1 MPAEVV
7 LPSEPTDG
15 VPTPRRYWAVLTIW
29 LGLTLAVLDGA
40 IANVALPTIATDLHT
55 SPSNSIWVINAYQL
69 AVTISLLPLSSLG
82 DIFGYR
88 RVYQAGFIVFT
99 IASLACAMSWSLPS
113 LAIARVFQGFGAAG
127 IMSVNSALVRFIYPR
142 RWIGR
147 GIGINST
154 ISSIASA
161 AGPSVAAAILA
172 VAPWPWLFA
181 VNVPLGIAGAIIAWR
196 ALPATPS
203 SGVKFDT
210 ASALMSAIS
219 LGLLITVIDGVGHGE
234 HIELIIVQGMVAF
247 VVGLILVAREL
258 SQSAPL
264 LPVDLMRIPLFA
276 LSATTSVCAFV
287 AQAMALVSLPFLFE
301 SALGFNQV
309 HTGLLMTPWPLMT
322 TMMAP
327 IAGRLADR
335 YPAGILGGIGL
346 AVFSTGLAS
355 LALLPS
361 HPSSINIAWR
371 MAVCGMG
378 FGLFQSPNNRAIINA
393 APRERSGGASGMLG
407 TARLLGQTVGAALV
421 ALIFGLTEE
430 AGTGIALAIAAG
442 LAFVAAL
449 VSCTRLIKP
458 RPRPVPQP
466 AGKTSAAD
474 N

>member
-15 VPTPRRYWAVLTIW
+15 VPIPQRYWAVLTIW

-113 LAIARVFQGFGAAG
+113 LAIARAFQGFGAAG

-154 ISSIASA
+154 ISSVASA
-161 AGPSVAAAILA
+161 AGPSVATAILA

-203 SGVKFDT
+203 SGVKFDA

-234 HIELIIVQGMVAF
+234 HIELIIIQGMVAF

-276 LSATTSVCAFV
+276 LSVTTSVCAFV

-301 SALGFNQV
+301 STLGFDQV
-309 HTGLLMTPWPLMT
+309 RTGLLMTPWPLMVAVIAPFT
-322 TMMAP
+322 GRPGRPLPCGHPQWCWADCDGPGPATGQSSAGASQRVRHCMAHGGVWP
-327 IAGRLADR
+327 GLRVFQHAEQPCHHHRSTASTHRRCLGNAG
-335 YPAGILGGIGL
+335 
-346 AVFSTGLAS
+346 
-355 LALLPS
+355 
-361 HPSSINIAWR
+361 
-371 MAVCGMG
+371 
-378 FGLFQSPNNRAIINA
+378 
-393 APRERSGGASGMLG
+393 GGASVRADHRGGPGGAGVRRGVAQRHDRDADLWRMYLHRG
-407 TARLLGQTVGAALV
+407 RWGQLPAVDGAVVLEADDIRCARILSL
-421 ALIFGLTEE
+421 
-430 AGTGIALAIAAG
+430 
-442 LAFVAAL
+442 
-449 VSCTRLIKP
+449 
-458 RPRPVPQP
+458 
-466 AGKTSAAD
+466 
-474 N
+474 